1 MATTAT
7 FNLATASATPA
18 ATKVTPYFDDY
29 SEDKNFHR
37 VLFKPGVAVQ
47 SRELTQS
54 QTILQNQ
61 IKRVGDYLF
70 SDGQKVT
77 GSKPSVNLDVRTV
90 RITGKNTIGQ
100 PITLDDCLGKYVTS
114 LNSEIVGYV
123 EFVYEKDDPVIGD
136 QPSVVISLKR
146 YNTTNNGI
154 FAEGDILYFHNT
166 YSQALNGTTTSL
178 VSVVENNIVK
188 NALGTCTPFSK
199 IIRISQTVESDKIA
213 V

>member
-7 FNLATASATPA
+7 LNLVTASATPE

-70 SDGQKVT
+70 NDGQKVT

-90 RITGKNTIGQ
+90 KITGRNTINQ
-100 PITLDDCLGKYVTS
+100 SITLNDCLGKYVTS
-114 LNSEIVGYV
+114 LNSEIIGFV
-123 EFVYEKDDPVIGD
+123 EFVYEKDDPKIGD
-136 QPSVVISLKR
+136 QPAVVLSLKR

-154 FAEGDILYFHNT
+154 FAEGDVLYFHNT
-166 YSQALNGTTTSL
+166 
-178 VSVVENNIVK
+178 
-188 NALGTCTPFSK
+188 
-199 IIRISQTVESDKIA
+199 
-213 V
+213 

>member
-7 FNLATASATPA
+7 LNLVTASTTPA

-70 SDGQKVT
+70 NDGQKVT

-90 RITGKNTIGQ
+90 RITGRNTINQ
-100 PITLDDCLGKYVTS
+100 SISLNDCLGKYVTS
-114 LNSEIVGYV
+114 LNSDIIGYV
-123 EFVYEKDDPVIGD
+123 
-136 QPSVVISLKR
+136 
-146 YNTTNNGI
+146 
-154 FAEGDILYFHNT
+154 
-166 YSQALNGTTTSL
+166 
-178 VSVVENNIVK
+178 
-188 NALGTCTPFSK
+188 
-199 IIRISQTVESDKIA
+199 
-213 V
+213 